1 MQHNYT
7 ITELDAIDYDQF
19 SLALR
24 LIVAYPEYF
33 NLIILLLGMY
43 GMYQGVEIQH
53 PLYSVLLVNLI
64 VSWFPSILNCIAF
77 ALLLTLLYLKF
88 TVSGSA
94 IVFYFHCICW
104 LLTNIIRHVYIVHD
118 VWLHK
123 IVPNVKV
130 QCGIAVSSAFTMT
143 LLLASPTF
151 AYVFY
156 KGSIFELINN
166 TVCLSVSALEKWGSH
181 IGRFP
186 KLFGYYL
193 FIWAHPLCSAVV

>member
-7 ITELDAIDYDQF
+7 ITELDALDYDQF

-24 LIVAYPEYF
+24 LNVAYPEYF
-33 NLIILLLGMY
+33 NLITLLLGMY

-64 VSWFPSILNCIAF
+64 VSWFSSILNCIAF
-77 ALLLTLLYLKF
+77 VLLPTLLYLKL

-94 IVFYFHCICW
+94 IVLYFHCICW

-118 VWLHK
+118 IWLHK
-123 IVPNVKV
+123 MIPNVKV
-130 QCGIAVSSAFTMT
+130 QCGIAVGLAFTMT
-143 LLLASPTF
+143 LLLASPT

-156 KGSIFELINN
+156 KGSIFELMNN
-166 TVCLSVSALEKWGSH
+166 TVCLSVSAVEKWGSH
-181 IGRFP
+181 IDFRNFLVIIY
-186 KLFGYYL
+186 LFGHIHCAQL
-193 FIWAHPLCSAVV
+193 WFN